1 MEFTINSRRQQYI
14 NFYKDINEMLEKSQ
28 SDNTHDGT
36 HGKTR
41 SDNTHGKTRSD
52 IYKLYPIQKIAQGAE
67 GTVYLSHTKNVQNFI
82 VKDIDLHAI
91 FVKKSLNKNILNK
104 NPLQIYELFYKMKR
118 NINMP
123 SLIETICYTLTNQ
136 LVFQNI
142 CPHFG
147 LNYYWEYTNN
157 KVDNKTNN
165 KIIYYNEYANY
176 STFFDWAKIPRS
188 QQEWMN
194 LLVQIIISII
204 CMQKYFNI
212 VHGDLHS
219 LNILI
224 YKVRVGGFWKYIIDD
239 KEYIIPNLGWV
250 VLLTDFG
257 FAYISGKVYI
267 KWYYE
272 DQIKQLSKKQ
282 RVFYD
287 FNYLSKDLIKQ
298 RQPVKNLLKESLK
311 KTTLKSSKYTLKD
324 LLNDYYKEIIQPS
337 YLPTQF
343 IEIYNLNKPINKSLL
358 PENFRELSKI

>member
-1 MEFTINSRRQQYI
+1 MEFTISNRKQQYI
-14 NFYKDINEMLEKSQ
+14 NFYKDVNELLEKSKNKE
-28 SDNTHDGT
+28 SGESEIDT
-36 HGKTR
+36 HGETP
-41 SDNTHGKTRSD
+41 SD
-52 IYKLYPIQKIAQGAE
+52 IYKLYPTKKIAQGAE
-67 GTVYLSHTKNVQNFI
+67 GTVYLSHTKNVQNLI
-82 VKDIDLHAI
+82 IKDIDLNAI
-91 FVKKSLNKNILNK
+91 FVKKGLSKKILNK
-104 NPLQIYELFYKMKR
+104 NPLQIYELFYKIKK

-157 KVDNKTNN
+157 KVDNKPNN

-224 YKVRVGGFWKYIIDD
+224 YKVESGGFWKYIIDD

-267 KWYYE
+267 KWYY
-272 DQIKQLSKKQ
+272 DDHIKELSKKQ

-298 RQPVKNLLKESLK
+298 KQPVKNLLKESLK
-311 KTTLKSSKYTLKD
+311 KTTLKSTKYTLKD
-324 LLNDYYKEIIQPS
+324 LLYDYYKEIDQPS
-337 YLPTQF
+337 TLPTNF
-343 IEIYNLNKPINKSLL
+343 IEIYDLNKQLDKSLL
-358 PENFRELSKI
+358 PENFRDLAKL

>member
-1 MEFTINSRRQQYI
+1 
-14 NFYKDINEMLEKSQ
+14 MLEKS
-28 SDNTHDGT
+28 

-41 SDNTHGKTRSD
+41 SDNTHGKIRSDNTHGKIRSD

-91 FVKKSLNKNILNK
+91 FVKKGLNKNILNK

>member
-1 MEFTINSRRQQYI
+1 MEFRISNRKRHYI
-14 NFYKDINEMLEKSQ
+14 NFYKDVNEMLEKSKNKE
-28 SDNTHDGT
+28 SDEINIQDEMP
-36 HGKTR
+36 
-41 SDNTHGKTRSD
+41 SN
-52 IYKLYPIQKIAQGAE
+52 IYKLYPGEKIAQGAE
-67 GTVYLSHTKNVQNFI
+67 GTVYLSHTKNIQNLI
-82 VKDIDLHAI
+82 IKDIDLNAI
-91 FVKKSLNKNILNK
+91 FVKKGLNKNILNK
-104 NPLQIYELFYKMKR
+104 NPLQIYELFYKIKK
-118 NINMP
+118 NSNMP
-123 SLIETICYTLTNQ
+123 SIIETICYTLTNQ

-157 KVDNKTNN
+157 KVGNKPNN

-176 STFFDWAKIPRS
+176 STFFEWAKVSRS

-224 YKVRVGGFWKYIIDD
+224 YKVQAGGFWKYIIDD

-257 FAYISGKVYI
+257 FAYIAGKVYI
-267 KWYYE
+267 KWYY
-272 DQIKQLSKKQ
+272 DQHIKVLSKKQ
-282 RVFYD
+282 RIFYD

-298 RQPVKNLLKESLK
+298 KQPVKNLLRESLK
-311 KTTLKSSKYTLKD
+311 KTTLKNSQYTLND
-324 LLNDYYKEIIQPS
+324 LLNAYYIYIIHPTT
-337 YLPTQF
+337 LPTNF
-343 IEIYNLNKPINKSLL
+343 IEIYDLNKHLDNSLL
-358 PENFRELSKI
+358 PENFRYLSKL